1 MWNIDV
7 EECLGT
13 KEIPKPRVPMIKT
26 RDWDAEL
33 AFRRLKIVR
42 SIQDALSSGINKNSV
57 EIPPAIAEKY
67 ENVYAE
73 LKTIEK
79 MEAETVKW
87 GR

>member
-7 EECLGT
+7 EEHLGI
-13 KEIPKPRVPMIKT
+13 KEMPKPRVPMIRT
-26 RDWDAEL
+26 RDWDAGL
-33 AFRRLKIVR
+33 AFKRLSIVR
-42 SIQDALSSGINKNSV
+42 DIQDTLSTGINSNSI

-67 ENVYAE
+67 ENVYSE
-73 LKTIEK
+73 LKTIER